1 LKNKWG
7 VRLVKLTNNNFIEY
21 LSPSIL
27 KIILDNTQDGI
38 CAVNREREIFFWNK
52 GAERIAGHSPEEVIG
67 KKCWDQVLV
76 HVNAY
81 GTKLC
86 DDLCPAIKVMED
98 GQPRHLEVYIHH
110 KEGYLLPVEIHL
122 LPLSDEKGH
131 IIGAAEIFSDMS
143 PKVLMPQK
151 TEELRRMA
159 LLDPL
164 TEVGNQRYLEIQLLS
179 RLEELRKFKL
189 TSGIL
194 YLDIDKMVNINEAFG
209 PEGGDKVLRSVGQTL
224 QNNIRF
230 FDIVGRWKEDEFI
243 VVILNITEPKL
254 DMIANKLRLLITQA
268 SIMIEN
274 EIVSTTVSI
283 GATLAQKKDTVESLI
298 NRAQKLMNHAK
309 WLGRNRVAFTLE
321 LPRKEE
327 EK

>member
-1 LKNKWG
+1 LN
-7 VRLVKLTNNNFIEY
+7 KLTISDFFDY

-27 KIILDNTQDGI
+27 KIILENTQDGI

-52 GAERIAGHSPEEVIG
+52 GAEKISGYSQEEVLG
-67 KKCWDQVLV
+67 RKCWDQVLV

-86 DDLCPAIKVMED
+86 DELCPALKVMED

-110 KEGYLLPVEIHL
+110 KEGYLLPVAIHM
-122 LPLSDEKGH
+122 LPLTDEKGK
-131 IIGAAEIFSDMS
+131 IKGAAEIFADMS

-164 TEVGNQRYLEIQLLS
+164 TEVGNQRYLEIQLIS

-189 TSGIL
+189 TSGVL
-194 YLDIDKMVNINEAFG
+194 YLDIDKMININEAFG
-209 PEGGDKVLRSVGQTL
+209 ASGGDKVLRTVGQTL

-254 DMIANKLRLLITQA
+254 DMIANKLRLLVAQA
-268 SIMIEN
+268 SLLVEN
-274 EIVSTTVSI
+274 EVISTSVSV
-283 GATLAQKKDTVESLI
+283 GATLAHKNDSVDSLI
-298 NRAQKLMNHAK
+298 NRAQKLMTHAK

-321 LPRKEE
+321 LPRK
-327 EK
+327 